1 MSSPT
6 AIDLGART
14 PRTVL
19 GYLRALIL
27 CVAIL
32 APASLAT
39 VARAQAGPQTVPG
52 PLTTKRLE
60 RLLRLY
66 VDPSPEE
73 ASAIDAAHAGYL
85 ERFRTELE
93 PEIRALSGS
102 MGGGMPSRQE
112 LDRFLRESARLGAKI
127 GEADAAFLAA
137 AEAAMPESRREGFA
151 RIREARERQRALSGL
166 ARMAP
171 MMFGGGGSF
180 VDIADLLARDAVTG
194 SVPSERRAEFDALLR
209 QQEIRTL
216 AQARGYGD
224 AVRKSMGD
232 FLEEMV
238 ALQSELMESMRAAS
252 EGAGGGEG
260 DAEKAAEAAQAASIA
275 SMQRM
280 MEVMRRH
287 GSTPRRQIA
296 ANFAANK
303 SALSQFSEIVPESA
317 LLDLRIDLATR
328 SAGMSRFMMGAMG
341 GGTDAD
347 PRALA
352 RRLRRDESISAEARA
367 ALPELIDRWRREQA
381 ALAERSAELSL
392 DLDPSALMSFAP
404 GMAAPDAAT
413 QAKVEEL
420 RSTGEKAESSNQRVL
435 AEIAQLLGEDASRYL
450 QSYEM
455 GGEQGGAGGGGTR
468 RYLVVDSI
476 EPGEA
481 PAETDPTAIN
491 SVSLAGIGSAPPAPT
506 AGEILAVLA
515 LFGVDE
521 AQSELVRVIV
531 EDWREREW
539 NARVAAIGEH
549 LEAAWSKAFD
559 SNVDPSTWGAIH
571 AARRELAS
579 AILAADSALCADL
592 APALGF
598 AVEGPEMTAVRL
610 VRLASLKPM
619 QGFGATDGARV
630 ANPVQVVASARVDPS
645 VAADVFRKSADA
657 WSALLAELPSWI
669 EREIEGQREFD
680 ELSRVSTASA
690 SDSDDIDWEKARR
703 AGERYAEL
711 MRESSRSSAEKAKRV
726 TETLDAAIA
735 AATESETVRA
745 QLRRARLEL
754 SHPEIYRK
762 SDNASHQIEAALRL
776 EDLADSERARLEA
789 LAADYAAAYDAFSEQ
804 IVALALPAPGTGE
817 PDWREY
823 QRVAEEA
830 NNARFQRNERTE
842 KARAEVRRILGDE
855 RASRIRGLVPDEDAV
870 ARARRERGFD
880 PFAEDDD

>member
-1 MSSPT
+1 MSAT
-6 AIDLGART
+6 RALLAF
-14 PRTVL
+14 
-19 GYLRALIL
+19 LRALVL
-27 CVAIL
+27 GLAIL
-32 APASLAT
+32 APASFTA
-39 VARAQAGPQTVPG
+39 VAGAQGGPQMVPG

-60 RLLRLY
+60 RLLKLY
-66 VDPSPEE
+66 VSPSADE
-73 ASAIDAAHAGYL
+73 ASAIDAAHASYL

-112 LDRFLRESARLGAKI
+112 LDRFLRESARLGAKV

-137 AEAAMPESRREGFA
+137 AEAAVPESRRAGFE

-194 SVPSERRAEFDALLR
+194 SVPPERRAEFDALLR

-216 AQARGYGD
+216 AQARGYGE

-238 ALQSELMESMRAAS
+238 ALQNEMMESMRAAS
-252 EGAGGGEG
+252 EGAGAGGGEG
-260 DAEKAAEAAQAASIA
+260 DAEKAAEAAQAASIGA
-275 SMQRM
+275 MQRM
-280 MEVMRRH
+280 MEVQRKH
-287 GSTPRRQIA
+287 GATPRRQIA

-303 SALSQFSEIVPESA
+303 SALSQFSEIVPETA

-328 SAGMSRFMMGAMG
+328 SAGMSRLMMGAIG
-341 GGTDAD
+341 VDLGAD

-381 ALAERSAELSL
+381 ALTERGAELSL

-413 QAKVEEL
+413 QAKIEEL
-420 RSTGEKAESSNQRVL
+420 RSTGEKAESSNQRVF

-455 GGEQGGAGGGGTR
+455 GGEQGAAGGGGTR
-468 RYLVVDSI
+468 RYLVVDSS

-481 PAETDPTAIN
+481 PAEADPTAIN
-491 SVSLAGIGSAPPAPT
+491 SVSLAATASAPPAPT

-515 LFGVDE
+515 PFGVDE

-539 NARVAAIGEH
+539 NARVAAIGER

-598 AVEGPEMTAVRL
+598 TVEGPEMTAVRL

-619 QGFGATDGARV
+619 QGFGAMDGARV
-630 ANPVQVVASARVDPS
+630 TNPARVVALARVEPS

-657 WSALLAELPSWI
+657 WSALLAELPSWL
-669 EREIEGQREFD
+669 EREIERQREFD

-703 AGERYAEL
+703 AGERYGEL
-711 MRESSRSSAEKAKRV
+711 MRESARASAENATRV

-762 SDNASHQIEAALRL
+762 SDNASHQIEAALGI

-817 PDWREY
+817 TDWREY

-855 RASRIRGLVPDEDAV
+855 RAARIRGLVPDEDAA